1 MRPSYNPALR
11 QMTLP
16 ADATLYDRYHE
27 MAHDVQCH
35 VQCLAF
41 RLWWRFNGIRVLGY
55 LSTVYIEFDAM
66 RRARQA
72 LEWARCWTADT
83 RKEGWTK
90 LRSHITRKEL

>member
-1 MRPSYNPALR
+1 MRASYDPVLR

-27 MAHDVQCH
+27 MAHDVQRRI
-35 VQCLAF
+35 QCFPF
-41 RLWWRFNGIRVLGY
+41 RVWWRFNGIRVLGY
-55 LSTVYIEFDAM
+55 LATVYVEFDAM

-72 LEWARCWTADT
+72 LEWDGDWTEDT